1 MIAVGL
7 GSVDEAELRTVASD
21 DTLVLNIGDTDHLE
35 LYESEIKSKSCA
47 GKWINSLNAV
57 DKNQVCM

>member
-7 GSVDEAELRTVASD
+7 GSVDEAELRTVATD

-47 GKWINSLNAV
+47 GK
-57 DKNQVCM
+57 